1 MDKKVRYDSTAQTGY
16 RFRMRFCLNA
26 PTHQRTPKHPEYTEN
41 NERLEFL
48 GDAVL
53 QLVISDFLYRDQ
65 TAMTEGAMTRIRAL
79 IVCEPTLALVARHLR
94 LGEALKLGKGED
106 GTGGRDK
113 PSNLSNALEALF
125 GAIYLDGGLEA
136 ARGVVLRCLE
146 PHLQRALSG
155 RMIYDYKSRL
165 LELAQKTRG
174 QIAVQFEILSEEGP
188 VHERHYTA
196 GVRLDDRLIAQGE
209 GSSKKEAEQNAAKAV
224 LERLDDRNTLPVGN
238 VLS

>member
-1 MDKKVRYDSTAQTGY
+1 M
-16 RFRMRFCLNA
+16 
-26 PTHQRTPKHPEYTEN
+26 
-41 NERLEFL
+41 
-48 GDAVL
+48 
-53 QLVISDFLYRDQ
+53 
-65 TAMTEGAMTRIRAL
+65 
-79 IVCEPTLALVARHLR
+79 
-94 LGEALKLGKGED
+94 
-106 GTGGRDK
+106 
-113 PSNLSNALEALF
+113 F

-209 GSSKKEAEQNAAKAV
+209 VQQKEAEQNAAKAV
-224 LERLDDRNTLPVGN
+224 LNG
-238 VLS
+238 